1 MAYKHA
7 VSGNCTGG
15 TSFVGSFPDDDGPG
29 RGLIVLRGDVD
40 AATVERLRVHIDG
53 MLAVASRFLV
63 IDASAVDSYD
73 EGLLDLLGHTQHRL
87 SPRRGLLEVR
97 GLHPSLLPGP
107 APVSAPDAAVPSPP
121 IVAAED
127 PAAALSAV
135 LSAAHPYIAPDGDLV
150 TAVGVPSPG

>member
-1 MAYKHA
+1 MAYGHA
-7 VSGNCTGG
+7 VSGTCTGG

-40 AATVERLRVHIDG
+40 AATVGRLRVHVDG

-73 EGLLDLLGHTQHRL
+73 EGLLDLLGHTQRRL
-87 SPRRGLLEVR
+87 SRQRGLLAVR

-107 APVSAPDAAVPSPP
+107 ASVPASEAVPLPP
-121 IVAAED
+121 VLAAED

-135 LSAAHPYIAPDGDLV
+135 LGAAHPYTAPDGDPV